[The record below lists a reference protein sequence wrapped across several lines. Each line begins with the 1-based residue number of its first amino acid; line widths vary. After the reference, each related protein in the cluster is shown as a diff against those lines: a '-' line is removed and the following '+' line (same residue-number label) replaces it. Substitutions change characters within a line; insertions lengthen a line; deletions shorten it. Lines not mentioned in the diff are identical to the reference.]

1 MTEHSQNQI
10 CVCGDDKAVCVDCMQ
25 SLIDQLKSEN
35 AELRKQLN
43 ELVLA
48 GYVPDKV
55 AEDNRRLKEQVV
67 DLQAHADFFGKL
79 IERNKIGTKE
89 TPSLRVYIERIE
101 EKNRVMREAL
111 KQVIEDNKSGAT
123 SILGSTFM
131 QIRDA
136 LERAGKE

>member
-1 MTEHSQNQI
+1 MTEHSTLDRCQEIAKQ
-10 CVCGDDKAVCVDCMQ
+10 VCDKWRMFDRSSPPLQM
-25 SLIDQLKSEN
+25 LIATAIKNEVERLEAEN
-35 AELRKQLN
+35 A
-43 ELVLA
+43 
-48 GYVPDKV
+48 
-55 AEDNRRLKEQVV
+55 RLKEQVV

-79 IERNKIGTKE
+79 IERNEIGTKE
-89 TPSLRVYIERIE
+89 TPSLRAYIERIE